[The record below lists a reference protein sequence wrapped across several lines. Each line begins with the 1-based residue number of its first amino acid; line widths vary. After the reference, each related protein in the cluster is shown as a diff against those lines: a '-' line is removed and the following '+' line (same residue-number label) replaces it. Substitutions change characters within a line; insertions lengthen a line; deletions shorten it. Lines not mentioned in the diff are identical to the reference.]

1 MCAYDTY
8 KHAYRSSS
16 SPAVK
21 LQNPEFFHS
30 IDFYIPHITAR
41 EHWLILIKS
50 TVVVSSWI
58 FSFFA
63 IKHLPIT
70 IVAPIRAT
78 GPLWTLIG
86 ALLIFHEQL
95 NSMQYEAIQ
104 RAAERN
110 ITPGPLQ
117 DQPAEVRGL
126 GLVDV
131 PIGGDEPAAPEAAGR
146 YGACCLHY

>member
-1 MCAYDTY
+1 MT
-8 KHAYRSSS
+8 
-16 SPAVK
+16 
-21 LQNPEFFHS
+21 PE
-30 IDFYIPHITAR
+30 
-41 EHWLILIKS
+41 E
-50 TVVVSSWI
+50 
-58 FSFFA
+58 
-63 IKHLPIT
+63 
-70 IVAPIRAT
+70 
-78 GPLWTLIG
+78 
-86 ALLIFHEQL
+86 LLKQL